1 MEWIEKLPKVIS
13 MQMNR
18 LKYEGGNAVKELTP
32 MIIEP
37 TIYPDRFLV
46 QNRDECEKIRK
57 EVQSL
62 RDKIKLLEGKLR
74 EYQHFEGSDYN
85 LKRVLE
91 LASLFFKQQS
101 GAETAAEAFDQLQL
115 FSPLQQANFG

>member
-46 QNRDECEKIRK
+46 QNRDECEMIRK

-91 LASLFFKQQS
+91 LASLFFK
-101 GAETAAEAFDQLQL
+101 
-115 FSPLQQANFG
+115 